1 MLLYNSPTCYFSLLL
16 HETKSLTLADIG
28 ECTEEDAICGP
39 HCNCTNSIGSYF
51 CDCIK
56 GYRLDNFDVIAS
68 ASNPC
73 TGARPL
79 GHTCTSMT
87 WFDRSIWPTLK
98 KTVSS
103 RGFFSHRYWRVL
115 RATGHLWPQH
125 CVHQYPRNLLLLLSW
140 WILSLH
146 WNLLDSWNVVL
157 RKWAKL
163 GLKIKHLV
171 WVNVV
176 DYHFRCAFLIIF
188 FF

>member
-1 MLLYNSPTCYFSLLL
+1 MWFLR
-16 HETKSLTLADIG
+16 ADIN

-79 GHTCTSMT
+79 DRTHTYDLIRLWHLT
-87 WFDRSIWPTLK
+87 DLK
-98 KTVSS
+98 EDNV
-103 RGFFSHRYWRVL
+103 FSHRHWRVL
-115 RATGHLWPQH
+115 WATGHLRPQH
-125 CVHQYPRNLLLLLSW
+125 RVHQYPRNLLLLLPW

-146 WNLLDSWNVVL
+146 RNLLDSWDVVL
-157 RKWAKL
+157 PKWAKP
-163 GLKIKHLV
+163 GLNINLCESML
-171 WVNVV
+171 
-176 DYHFRCAFLIIF
+176 FIIVSDVF
-188 FF
+188 FNCF